1 MKKVGAHVS
10 SSGGVRNAPLN
21 AEKIGAKAFALFV
34 KNQRQWF
41 AKSPSEEDISLFNS
55 HLERIGIEKKHILP
69 HGSYLLNLG
78 SPSDESV
85 EKSMKSLSLEL
96 NICKSLGI
104 PYLNIH
110 PGSHLGKISEEESL
124 DKVANCINKIDKEI
138 PDVMIVIE
146 NTAGQGNNIGHTF
159 EHLNR
164 IISGVKN
171 KDNIGV
177 CLDTCHMFAAGYDLR
192 DQDSCKRTFDEFGEK
207 VGFNY
212 LVGMHLNDSK
222 TELGS
227 KKDKHHSLGQGFIGL
242 EPFKYIMNQD
252 YFDDIPLILETIDS
266 DIWKEEI
273 EMLYSFIK

>member
-1 MKKVGAHVS
+1 MKKIGAHVS
-10 SSGGVRNAPLN
+10 SSGGVGNAPIN
-21 AEKIGAKAFALFV
+21 ANKIGAKAFALFV

-41 AKSPSEEDISLFNS
+41 AKSPSEEDISLFDS
-55 HLERIGIEKKHILP
+55 RLEEVGIEKKHILP

-78 SPSDESV
+78 SPSEEGL

-96 NICKSLGI
+96 KICRSLGI
-104 PYLNIH
+104 SYLNIH

-124 DKVANCINKIDKEI
+124 DRVANCINKIYEDI
-138 PDVMIVIE
+138 PEVMVVIE
-146 NTAGQGNNIGHTF
+146 NTAGQGNYIGHTF
-159 EHLNR
+159 EHLSR
-164 IISGVKN
+164 IISGVEK

-177 CLDTCHMFAAGYDLR
+177 CLDTCHMFASGYDIR
-192 DQDSCKRTFDEFGEK
+192 DQDSCKRVFNEFGEK
-207 VGFNY
+207 VGFEY

-227 KKDKHHSLGQGFIGL
+227 KKDRHHSLGHGLIGL

-252 YFDDIPLILETIDS
+252 YFDDMPLILETVDS
-266 DIWKEEI
+266 DIWEDEI